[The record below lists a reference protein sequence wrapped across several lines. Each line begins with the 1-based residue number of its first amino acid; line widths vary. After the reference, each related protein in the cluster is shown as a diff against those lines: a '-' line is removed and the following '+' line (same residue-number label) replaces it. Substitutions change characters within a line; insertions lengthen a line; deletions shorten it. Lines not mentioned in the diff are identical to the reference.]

1 MSAKDDRGSSRNEQ
15 LRLGLY
21 RLRLPGPTAVPA
33 RVRAAIAEPM
43 ISHRGSQFRG
53 ILADTARQLQPIFGT
68 KNAPLLFGCSGTGMM
83 EAALVNV
90 LAPDERVLIV
100 SNGQWGERFAA
111 IGTAIG
117 AHVDTVDVPWGED
130 VDPDVVEARLESDD
144 YRALVYVH
152 NESSTGVVGNLAAAG
167 RLVRNRDTLL
177 ITDTVSGLGGVEML
191 QDQWGV
197 DIAVSAS
204 QKCLMCPPG
213 IGIAS
218 VSEKAWPIIRRAG
231 GAARFYLDF
240 RRASDAWTKGETAF
254 TPPVS
259 LIRGLHVALQ
269 MIHDEGLAN
278 VLARHARLANA
289 LRAGVNALGLATFT
303 SANRLSNTLSVFRVP
318 EGLDGKKIVKR
329 LADKHGTIIAGARN
343 KLDGKVIR
351 IGTMGWIG
359 DGDILTDLHHLE
371 DVLTELGRR
380 IERGSGVAAASAAL
394 AD

>member
-1 MSAKDDRGSSRNEQ
+1 M
-15 LRLGLY
+15 
-21 RLRLPGPTAVPA
+21 PA
-33 RVRAAIAEPM
+33 GVLAAIAEPM
-43 ISHRGSQFRG
+43 ISHRGLEFRE
-53 ILADTARQLQPIFGT
+53 ILADVMRQLQPIFGT
-68 KNAPLLFGCSGTGMM
+68 KNSPLLFGCSGTGMM

-90 LAPDERVLIV
+90 LAPGERVLIV

-111 IGTAIG
+111 IGTALG
-117 AHVDTVDVPWGED
+117 ARVDTIDVAWGED
-130 VDPDVVEARLESDD
+130 VDPDAVEARLKSSD
-144 YRALVYVH
+144 YRALVHVH
-152 NESSTGVVGNLAAAG
+152 NESSTGVVGNLAAVG
-167 RLVRNRDTLL
+167 RLTRTRDTLL

-218 VSEKAWPIIRRAG
+218 VSEKAWPIVQRAG
-231 GAARFYLDF
+231 GAARFYFDF

-269 MIHDEGLAN
+269 MIHAEGLAN
-278 VLARHARLANA
+278 VLVRHARLANA

-303 SANRLSNTLSVFRVP
+303 SAKCLSNTLSVFRVS
-318 EGLDGKKIVKR
+318 EGLDGKKIVRR

-371 DVLTELGRR
+371 DVLTELGSQ

-394 AD
+394 VD